1 MTCRPAGDHSEDEH
15 EEDEEDEEFRKYRLA
30 RLQQMQSVAS
40 ASAKLPTFGSVEAI
54 AVDDFPE
61 ACDAPG
67 SVDTYVVAC
76 LQEDY
81 LPACVRLSYKLEAL
95 AAKYDQV
102 RFISVSASAAKP
114 DFDPDRLPCLIIYHK
129 NGEFAGSLE
138 RVGKEA
144 GESLTMGH
152 VEEMLQRLGVRLT
165 SSAAM
170 KAADAAALHRLRELG
185 GEIPASV
192 HNGGAHDDDDDDED
206 HRGRNDEDE
215 DEEEDGRSGGGDL
228 QLASARV
235 FGACLA
241 CRSADARVHVVLKY
255 TRFRIDSGFAF
266 VGCVR
271 SSRDDEKYLTVAK
284 VTLGS
289 SDSYRLLL
297 FGLTTHACDKSS
309 LARGSRSLRYLM
321 SVLSQPLS
329 HEFGLFACATIAP
342 TRLVDDATACSVLLG
357 AAGLVAVHRVRW
369 SRFRRRPHR
378 RRSPQ
383 THHCRPPPASPRVCA
398 LPAAGAASCAPP
410 LLPFPAFRAS
420 RRPHSRSR
428 SAEPRRA
435 WTRHAVWSLRP
446 PRQWTSCPPS
456 SGTLLLYQIDEV
468 VIAVKLIRQALLR
481 LLELFEGTRC
491 IRVGRLVRMAAQRQ
505 FWRLVH
511 LLWRD
516 VPHGLLH

>member
-1 MTCRPAGDHSEDEH
+1 MSHRNLQGMAGGRPGNGWDGHLPSNKMERAILDAIEGQEDEDGNVSSFLRKDDPEMAVFRQRQHNTGPKGVREDARRHQAMQILKYQTDKVRQQELIKQQAVTCRPAGDHSEDEH

-215 DEEEDGRSGGGDL
+215 DEEEDGRSGGG
-228 QLASARV
+228 R
-235 FGACLA
+235 
-241 CRSADARVHVVLKY
+241 
-255 TRFRIDSGFAF
+255 
-266 VGCVR
+266 
-271 SSRDDEKYLTVAK
+271 
-284 VTLGS
+284 
-289 SDSYRLLL
+289 
-297 FGLTTHACDKSS
+297 
-309 LARGSRSLRYLM
+309 
-321 SVLSQPLS
+321 
-329 HEFGLFACATIAP
+329 
-342 TRLVDDATACSVLLG
+342 
-357 AAGLVAVHRVRW
+357 
-369 SRFRRRPHR
+369 
-378 RRSPQ
+378 
-383 THHCRPPPASPRVCA
+383 
-398 LPAAGAASCAPP
+398 PAAGFGSGI
-410 LLPFPAFRAS
+410 
-420 RRPHSRSR
+420 RRMFGMSIS
-428 SAEPRRA
+428 
-435 WTRHAVWSLRP
+435 
-446 PRQWTSCPPS
+446 
-456 SGTLLLYQIDEV
+456 
-468 VIAVKLIRQALLR
+468 
-481 LLELFEGTRC
+481 
-491 IRVGRLVRMAAQRQ
+491 
-505 FWRLVH
+505 
-511 LLWRD
+511 
-516 VPHGLLH
+516 